1 MACRYFIGRE
11 GKAHRIAI
19 DYGFIIYRFF
29 VIILLAVTIIWVPVV
44 QTEYCERL
52 FEYTHAVMSYLT
64 PPIAAIFRLAVFC
77 KRVTEQVS
85 RC

>member
-1 MACRYFIGRE
+1 MSWRYFIGRE
-11 GKAHRIAI
+11 EKAHQIAI
-19 DYGFIIYRFF
+19 DSWFIIYRFF

-44 QTEYCERL
+44 QTEYFERL
-52 FEYTHAVMSYLT
+52 FEYMHAVMSYLT
-64 PPIAAIFRLAVFC
+64 PPIAAIFLLAVFC